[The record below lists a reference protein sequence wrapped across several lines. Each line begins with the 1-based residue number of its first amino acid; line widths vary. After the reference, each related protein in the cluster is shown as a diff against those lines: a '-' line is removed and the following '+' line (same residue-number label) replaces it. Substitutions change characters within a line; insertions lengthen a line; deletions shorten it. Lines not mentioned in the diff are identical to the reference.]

1 MLGDEMT
8 EDYSAY
14 LIEVAQNRYGVEMF
28 KNGAGRM
35 VVSYGRLV
43 DVMNFCSEY
52 SNELKEI
59 R

>member
-1 MLGDEMT
+1 MT